1 MMEKIQTQTQSRI
14 WNPGI
19 ETGNPQAL
27 QALQLK
33 RLQKSVQD
41 AYQKVPL
48 YRKKMDDVKIK
59 PEDIR
64 SLEDI
69 VHIPLTCK
77 LDLRGEYPFGLLAVP
92 MKEIVRIHA
101 SSGTTG
107 QPITAGYTKND
118 LDMWA
123 ESVARIA
130 AASGVTN
137 DDIAQVAFGY
147 TLFTGAFGLH
157 GGLEKIGAAIIPIS
171 SGNTKR
177 QINIMKD
184 FGTTVLIATPSYA
197 MYMAEVAEEMG
208 VIDQLKLR
216 VGLFGAEG
224 STEAMREELERRW
237 KITATENYGL
247 TEVLGPGVAGECM
260 CKCGM
265 HINEDYFYP
274 EIINPDTGKVLSAGE
289 EGELVLTTLSKEGQ
303 PTLRYRTRDITRL
316 MYEPCDC
323 GRTLVRM
330 EKIKGRS
337 DDMLIIRGVNV
348 FPSQIETILLEE
360 KSLGPHYEIIVTR
373 KHHID
378 YMEVRTEL
386 IDASLLEWFSELEA
400 LQNRIHYNLR
410 TILGLDVKVTLTSP
424 NSLKRFE
431 AGKAQ
436 RVTDL
441 REN

>member
-1 MMEKIQTQTQSRI
+1 MERRSSQPLM
-14 WNPGI
+14 WNPEI
-19 ETGNPQAL
+19 EKGDPEIL
-27 QALQLK
+27 QALQLE
-33 RLQKSVQD
+33 RLQRSVFN
-41 AYQKVPL
+41 AYHHVPL
-48 YRKKMDDVKIK
+48 YKQKMDEKGMK
-59 PEDIR
+59 PEDIKT
-64 SLEDI
+64 LEDI
-69 VHIPLTCK
+69 EHIPLTCK
-77 LDLRGEYPFGLLAVP
+77 GDLRSEYPFGLLAVP
-92 MKEIVRIHA
+92 MQKVVRIHA

-118 LDMWA
+118 LTMWA

-130 AASGVTN
+130 AASGVT
-137 DDIAQVAFGY
+137 DEDIAQIAFGY

-177 QINIMKD
+177 QINTMKD
-184 FGTTVLIATPSYA
+184 FGSTVLIATPSYA
-197 MYMAEVAEEMG
+197 LYMAEVAEEMG
-208 VIDQLKLR
+208 VMEQLKLKI
-216 VGLFGAEG
+216 GLFGAEG

-237 KITATENYGL
+237 NIVATENYGL
-247 TEVLGPGVAGECM
+247 TEVLGPGVAGECI

-265 HINEDYFYP
+265 HINADYFYP
-274 EIINPDTGKVLSAGE
+274 EIVNPDTGKVLAPGE

-316 MYEPCDC
+316 NHQPCAC

-330 EKIKGRS
+330 EKVKGRS
-337 DDMLIIRGVNV
+337 DDMLIIRGVNI

-360 KSLGPHYEIIVTR
+360 PGLGPHYEIVVTK
-373 KHHID
+373 KHYID
-378 YMEVRTEL
+378 YIEVKTEL
-386 IDASLLEWFSELEA
+386 VDSSLLERFSELEA
-400 LQNRIHYNLR
+400 LQQRVYYNLK
-410 TILGLDVKVTLTSP
+410 TILGLEVKVTLVSP

-441 REN
+441 RE